1 MPMSPGASQY
11 ISRLGHNDDGEE
23 DNDDEE
29 DDEDVDVEEDDDVDD
44 SPGASPYEGLW
55 SSGSRGSRLEVAG
68 KSLLSC

>member
-1 MPMSPGASQY
+1 MSPGASQY
-11 ISRLGHNDDGEE
+11 IWDFGLLGHNDDDEE
-23 DNDDEE
+23 DNDDDDGE
-29 DDEDVDVEEDDDVDD
+29 DGDDIDDDV